1 MTTENKEPELISASQ
16 LSRRANV
23 PLGKLLKCIRSGAI
37 QPNFMCLDPRLFLF
51 DVGRVDEVRNRFATV
66 ERALPES
73 LIPA

>member
-16 LSRRANV
+16 LSRRANM
-23 PLGKLLKCIRSGAI
+23 PLGKTIEAHPVWR
-37 QPNFMCLDPRLFLF
+37 DPAELYVHGPPAFLF
-51 DVGRVDEVRNRFATV
+51 DAGRVDEVRNRFATV